1 MSAVFFFTPLPFYDL
16 RNLPPTRRDGF
27 KKQKT
32 TEEDFKDRATSWY
45 YLVRR
50 SVDFASGLTLLS
62 TEQRVVVSLLL
73 VLKIV
78 DAAAL
83 IFLLKFFYQ
92 DYWFGLQNSLEKALG
107 VFMCI
112 LNIFTLTVC
121 SALVAGGSLYSSG
134 WGWILVGAHLL
145 FFTLWVMFA
154 FSYMNDDHKDDH
166 NGNLQA
172 PAAQK
177 NAGNSHG
184 QLNPLWRGGATGGL
198 RLSAGTL
205 NF

>member
-16 RNLPPTRRDGF
+16 RNLPPTRRDGSE
-27 KKQKT
+27 KQKT
-32 TEEDFKDRATSWY
+32 TEEKFKDRATSWY

-121 SALVAGGSLYSSG
+121 SALVAGESLYSSG

-154 FSYMNDDHKDDH
+154 FSYMNDDHND
-166 NGNLQA
+166 LQA
-172 PAAQK
+172 PAQK
-177 NAGNSHG
+177 NAGNSNG
-184 QLNPLWRGGATGGL
+184 QLNPLWRASGGL
-198 RLSAGTL
+198 RLSARTL
-205 NF
+205 NH